1 MKKKLCM
8 FALSGLLFSLSGCY
22 TSICPT
28 YATHPPEKAQELK
41 TDQSKQA
48 HQPFEQP
55 S

>member
-28 YATHPPEKAQELK
+28 YATHPPEKAKELK
-41 TDQSKQA
+41 TDQAEQTLQA
-48 HQPFEQP
+48 LEQP